1 MYLKNFPEK
10 IKFLRLS
17 NNLTQT
23 ELATI
28 LETTKQAISSYE
40 SGKINPSLFALI
52 KLSEHF
58 NISIDSLIFDETTS
72 KNLIDIDSNVN
83 LYNQIN
89 IEIKNIRNLQKNLN
103 NLCSYFLKE
112 ANKIPNQISEIDY
125 RISKLEKLLYNNFD
139 TNNQNV
145 NNINEEYADELAPN
159 IIDLKSSK
167 KEQIYREIKDFGPIP
182 AGKISLTYEDNIEF
196 VSIPEDNLNSSK
208 GYYVLHISGDSMNKL
223 YKDGEII
230 LVENTSCV
238 APGDIVIAR
247 VGSDATIKRLEI
259 DDEYISL
266 IPESTNPK
274 HKIQTFRHK
283 DICIQGKV
291 IGRLSDYL

>member
-1 MYLKNFPEK
+1 MNSTFSKNLFNLRKSFNLKQDFLAQK
-10 IKFLRLS
+10 IGISRSVLS
-17 NNLTQT
+17 Y
-23 ELATI
+23 
-28 LETTKQAISSYE
+28 YE
-40 SGKINPSLFALI
+40 SGKSEPTLSILI
-52 KLSEHF
+52 KLSDFF
-58 NISIDSLIFDETTS
+58 NISIDKLISDDLFDTKS
-72 KNLIDIDSNVN
+72 SDFNIDLFSIDNLKIDLEYKKQCYIEEKEILNKICTIDIPRK
-83 LYNQIN
+83 
-89 IEIKNIRNLQKNLN
+89 IE
-103 NLCSYFLKE
+103 
-112 ANKIPNQISEIDY
+112 EID
-125 RISKLEKLLYNNFD
+125 RLLSYLNKDKVFNFKEI
-139 TNNQNV
+139 NKS
-145 NNINEEYADELAPN
+145 NEEYANELAPN

-238 APGDIVIAR
+238 TPGDIVIAR

-259 DDEYISL
+259 DDEYITL

-291 IGRLSDYL
+291 IGRLSDYI

>member
-1 MYLKNFPEK
+1 MNSTFSKNLFNLRKSFNLKQDFLAQK
-10 IKFLRLS
+10 IGISRSVLS
-17 NNLTQT
+17 Y
-23 ELATI
+23 
-28 LETTKQAISSYE
+28 YE
-40 SGKINPSLFALI
+40 SGKSEPTLSILI
-52 KLSEHF
+52 KLSDFF
-58 NISIDSLIFDETTS
+58 NISIDKLISDDLFDTKS
-72 KNLIDIDSNVN
+72 SDFNIDLFSIDNLKIDLEYKKQCYIKEKEILNRICTIDIPRK
-83 LYNQIN
+83 
-89 IEIKNIRNLQKNLN
+89 IE
-103 NLCSYFLKE
+103 
-112 ANKIPNQISEIDY
+112 EID
-125 RISKLEKLLYNNFD
+125 RLLSYLNKDKVINFKE
-139 TNNQNV
+139 V
-145 NNINEEYADELAPN
+145 NKSNEEYTDELVPN
-159 IIDLKSSK
+159 IIDLNSSK

-182 AGKISLTYEDNIEF
+182 AGKISLTYEDNVEF

-274 HKIQTFRHK
+274 HKIQTFKHK

-291 IGRLSDYL
+291 IGRLSDYI

>member
-274 HKIQTFRHK
+274 HKIQTFKHK

-291 IGRLSDYL
+291 IGRLSDYI

>member
-1 MYLKNFPEK
+1 MRKSFNLKQDFLAQK
-10 IKFLRLS
+10 IGISRSVLS
-17 NNLTQT
+17 Y
-23 ELATI
+23 
-28 LETTKQAISSYE
+28 YE
-40 SGKINPSLFALI
+40 SGKSEPTLSILI
-52 KLSEHF
+52 KLSDFF
-58 NISIDSLIFDETTS
+58 NISIDKLISDDLFDTKS
-72 KNLIDIDSNVN
+72 SDFNIDLFSIDNLKIDLEYKKQCYIEEKEILNRICTIDIPRK
-83 LYNQIN
+83 
-89 IEIKNIRNLQKNLN
+89 IE
-103 NLCSYFLKE
+103 
-112 ANKIPNQISEIDY
+112 EID
-125 RISKLEKLLYNNFD
+125 RLLSYLNKDKVINFKE
-139 TNNQNV
+139 V
-145 NNINEEYADELAPN
+145 NKSNEEYTDELVPN
-159 IIDLKSSK
+159 IIDLNSSK

-182 AGKISLTYEDNIEF
+182 AGKISLTYEDNMEF

-247 VGSDATIKRLEI
+247 VGSYATIKRLEI
-259 DDEYISL
+259 DDEYITL

>member
-1 MYLKNFPEK
+1 MNSTFSKNLFNLRKSFNLKQDFLAQK
-10 IKFLRLS
+10 IGISRSVLS
-17 NNLTQT
+17 Y
-23 ELATI
+23 
-28 LETTKQAISSYE
+28 YE
-40 SGKINPSLFALI
+40 SGKSEPTLSILI
-52 KLSEHF
+52 KLSDFF
-58 NISIDSLIFDETTS
+58 NISIDKLISDDLFDTKS
-72 KNLIDIDSNVN
+72 SDFNIDLFSIDNLKIDLEYKKQCYIEEKEILNRICTIDIPRK
-83 LYNQIN
+83 
-89 IEIKNIRNLQKNLN
+89 IE
-103 NLCSYFLKE
+103 
-112 ANKIPNQISEIDY
+112 EID
-125 RISKLEKLLYNNFD
+125 RLLSYLNKDKVINFKE
-139 TNNQNV
+139 V
-145 NNINEEYADELAPN
+145 NKSNEEYTDELVPN
-159 IIDLKSSK
+159 IIDLNSSK

-182 AGKISLTYEDNIEF
+182 AGKISLTYEDNMEF

-238 APGDIVIAR
+238 TPGDIVIAR
-247 VGSDATIKRLEI
+247 VGSYATIKRLEI

>member
-1 MYLKNFPEK
+1 MNSTFSKNLFNLRKSFNLKQDFLAQK
-10 IKFLRLS
+10 IGISRSVLS
-17 NNLTQT
+17 Y
-23 ELATI
+23 
-28 LETTKQAISSYE
+28 YE
-40 SGKINPSLFALI
+40 SGKSEPTLSILI
-52 KLSEHF
+52 KLSDFF
-58 NISIDSLIFDETTS
+58 NISIDKLISDDLFDTKS
-72 KNLIDIDSNVN
+72 SDFNIDLFSIDNLKIDLEYKKQCYIEEKEILNRICTIDIPRK
-83 LYNQIN
+83 
-89 IEIKNIRNLQKNLN
+89 IE
-103 NLCSYFLKE
+103 
-112 ANKIPNQISEIDY
+112 EID
-125 RISKLEKLLYNNFD
+125 RLLSYLNKDKVINFKE
-139 TNNQNV
+139 V
-145 NNINEEYADELAPN
+145 NKSNEEYTDELVPN
-159 IIDLKSSK
+159 IIDLNSSK

-182 AGKISLTYEDNIEF
+182 AGKISLTYEDNMEF

-274 HKIQTFRHK
+274 HKIQTFKHK

-291 IGRLSDYL
+291 IGRLSDYI

>member
-1 MYLKNFPEK
+1 MNSTFSKNLFNLRKSFNLKQDFLAQK
-10 IKFLRLS
+10 IGISRSVLS
-17 NNLTQT
+17 Y
-23 ELATI
+23 
-28 LETTKQAISSYE
+28 YE
-40 SGKINPSLFALI
+40 SGKSEPTLSILI
-52 KLSEHF
+52 KLSDF
-58 NISIDSLIFDETTS
+58 INISIDKLISDDLFDTKS
-72 KNLIDIDSNVN
+72 SDFNIDLFYIDNLKIDLEYKKQCYIEEKEILNRICTIDIPRK
-83 LYNQIN
+83 
-89 IEIKNIRNLQKNLN
+89 IE
-103 NLCSYFLKE
+103 
-112 ANKIPNQISEIDY
+112 EID
-125 RISKLEKLLYNNFD
+125 RLLSYLNKDKVINFKE
-139 TNNQNV
+139 V
-145 NNINEEYADELAPN
+145 NKSNEEYTDELVPN
-159 IIDLKSSK
+159 IIDLNSSK

-182 AGKISLTYEDNIEF
+182 AGKISLTYEDNMEF

-247 VGSDATIKRLEI
+247 VGSYATIKRLEI
-259 DDEYISL
+259 DDEYITL

>member
-83 LYNQIN
+83 LYNKIN

>member
-1 MYLKNFPEK
+1 MNSTFSKNLFNLRKSFNLKQDFLAQK
-10 IKFLRLS
+10 IGISRSVLS
-17 NNLTQT
+17 Y
-23 ELATI
+23 
-28 LETTKQAISSYE
+28 YE
-40 SGKINPSLFALI
+40 SGKSEPTLSILI
-52 KLSEHF
+52 KLSDFF
-58 NISIDSLIFDETTS
+58 NISIDKLISDDLFDTKS
-72 KNLIDIDSNVN
+72 SDFNIDLFSIDNLKIDLEYKKQCYIEEKEILNRICTIDIPRK
-83 LYNQIN
+83 
-89 IEIKNIRNLQKNLN
+89 IE
-103 NLCSYFLKE
+103 
-112 ANKIPNQISEIDY
+112 EID
-125 RISKLEKLLYNNFD
+125 RLLSYLNKDKVINFKE
-139 TNNQNV
+139 V
-145 NNINEEYADELAPN
+145 NKSNEEYTDELVPN
-159 IIDLKSSK
+159 IIDLNSSK

-182 AGKISLTYEDNIEF
+182 AGKISLTYEDNMEF

-247 VGSDATIKRLEI
+247 VGSYATIKRLEI
-259 DDEYISL
+259 DDEYITL

>member
-1 MYLKNFPEK
+1 MNSTFSKNLFNLRKSFNLKQDFLAKK
-10 IKFLRLS
+10 IGISRSVLS
-17 NNLTQT
+17 Y
-23 ELATI
+23 
-28 LETTKQAISSYE
+28 YE
-40 SGKINPSLFALI
+40 SGKSEPTLSILI
-52 KLSEHF
+52 KLSDFF
-58 NISIDSLIFDETTS
+58 NISIDKLISEDLFDAKSSDFNIDLFSIDNLKIDLEYKKQRYIEE
-72 KNLIDIDSNVN
+72 KNILNEICTIDIPRK
-83 LYNQIN
+83 
-89 IEIKNIRNLQKNLN
+89 IE
-103 NLCSYFLKE
+103 
-112 ANKIPNQISEIDY
+112 EID
-125 RISKLEKLLYNNFD
+125 KLLSYLNKDKVNNFKEI
-139 TNNQNV
+139 NKS
-145 NNINEEYADELAPN
+145 NEEYSDELVPN
-159 IIDLKSSK
+159 IIDLNSSK

-274 HKIQTFRHK
+274 HKIQTFKHK

-291 IGRLSDYL
+291 IGRLSDYI

>member
-1 MYLKNFPEK
+1 MNSTFSKNLFNLRKSFNLKQDFLAKK
-10 IKFLRLS
+10 IGISRSVLS
-17 NNLTQT
+17 Y
-23 ELATI
+23 
-28 LETTKQAISSYE
+28 YE
-40 SGKINPSLFALI
+40 SGKSEPTLSILI
-52 KLSEHF
+52 KLSDFF
-58 NISIDSLIFDETTS
+58 NISIDKLISEDLFDAKSSDFNIDLFSIDNLKIDLEYKKQRYIEE
-72 KNLIDIDSNVN
+72 KNILNEICTIDIPRK
-83 LYNQIN
+83 
-89 IEIKNIRNLQKNLN
+89 IE
-103 NLCSYFLKE
+103 
-112 ANKIPNQISEIDY
+112 EID
-125 RISKLEKLLYNNFD
+125 KLLSYLNKDKVNNFKEI
-139 TNNQNV
+139 NKS
-145 NNINEEYADELAPN
+145 NEEYSDELVPN
-159 IIDLKSSK
+159 IIDLNSSK

-223 YKDGEII
+223 YKDAEII

-274 HKIQTFRHK
+274 HKIQTFKHK

-291 IGRLSDYL
+291 IGRLSDYI

>member
-1 MYLKNFPEK
+1 MYLKNFPK
-10 IKFLRLS
+10 KLKKLRTS
-17 NNLTQT
+17 YNLTQSD
-23 ELATI
+23 LASI
-28 LETTKQAISSYE
+28 LHTTKQAISSYE
-40 SGKINPSLFALI
+40 SGKVTPSLIALI
-52 KLSEHF
+52 RISEYF
-58 NISIDSLIFDETTS
+58 NISLDSLVFDNDTSSYIKLTNNDSDLLIELLNIKSKIDSLIDSLS
-72 KNLIDIDSNVN
+72 KST
-83 LYNQIN
+83 N
-89 IEIKNIRNLQKNLN
+89 ISSSFKNTICK
-103 NLCSYFLKE
+103 SME
-112 ANKIPNQISEIDY
+112 S
-125 RISKLEKLLYNNFD
+125 
-139 TNNQNV
+139 
-145 NNINEEYADELAPN
+145 NEEYSDELVPN
-159 IIDLKSSK
+159 IIDLNSSK

-247 VGSDATIKRLEI
+247 IESDATIKRLEI

>member
-1 MYLKNFPEK
+1 MNSTFSKNLFNLRKSFNLKQDFLAQK
-10 IKFLRLS
+10 IGISRSVLS
-17 NNLTQT
+17 Y
-23 ELATI
+23 
-28 LETTKQAISSYE
+28 YE
-40 SGKINPSLFALI
+40 SGKSEPTLSILI
-52 KLSEHF
+52 KLSDFF
-58 NISIDSLIFDETTS
+58 NISIDKLISDDLFDTKS
-72 KNLIDIDSNVN
+72 SDFNIDLFSIDNLKIDLEYKKQCYIEEKEILNRICTIDIPRK
-83 LYNQIN
+83 
-89 IEIKNIRNLQKNLN
+89 IE
-103 NLCSYFLKE
+103 
-112 ANKIPNQISEIDY
+112 EID
-125 RISKLEKLLYNNFD
+125 RLLSYLNKDKVINFKE
-139 TNNQNV
+139 V
-145 NNINEEYADELAPN
+145 NKSNEEYTDELVPN
-159 IIDLKSSK
+159 IIDLNSSK

-182 AGKISLTYEDNIEF
+182 AGKISLTYEDNMEF

-259 DDEYISL
+259 DDEYITL

>member
-1 MYLKNFPEK
+1 MNSTFSKNLFNLRKSFNLKQDFLAQK
-10 IKFLRLS
+10 IGISRSVLS
-17 NNLTQT
+17 Y
-23 ELATI
+23 
-28 LETTKQAISSYE
+28 YE
-40 SGKINPSLFALI
+40 SGKSEPTLSILI
-52 KLSEHF
+52 KLSDFF
-58 NISIDSLIFDETTS
+58 NISIDKLISDDLFDTKS
-72 KNLIDIDSNVN
+72 SDFNIDLFSIDNLKIDLEYKKQCYIEEKEILNRICTIDIPRK
-83 LYNQIN
+83 
-89 IEIKNIRNLQKNLN
+89 IE
-103 NLCSYFLKE
+103 
-112 ANKIPNQISEIDY
+112 EID
-125 RISKLEKLLYNNFD
+125 RLLSYLNKDKVINFKE
-139 TNNQNV
+139 V
-145 NNINEEYADELAPN
+145 NKSNEEYTDELVPN
-159 IIDLKSSK
+159 IIDLNSSK

-182 AGKISLTYEDNIEF
+182 AGKISLTYEDNMEF

-247 VGSDATIKRLEI
+247 IESDATIKRLEI
-259 DDEYISL
+259 DNEYISL

>member
-1 MYLKNFPEK
+1 MNTDLFP
-10 IKFLRLS
+10 
-17 NNLTQT
+17 
-23 ELATI
+23 
-28 LETTKQAISSYE
+28 
-40 SGKINPSLFALI
+40 I
-52 KLSEHF
+52 KLKA
-58 NISIDSLIFDETTS
+58 LRTS
-72 KNLIDIDSNVN
+72 KNLSQNKLAKDTGITKQALSLYENGLREPGLYTIAKLADYFNVSLDFFITDDLNISNELLNVDISFLQSDINSLKKTISILENNIISCKQTIFNLEYTID
-83 LYNQIN
+83 L
-89 IEIKNIRNLQKNLN
+89 
-103 NLCSYFLKE
+103 
-112 ANKIPNQISEIDY
+112 
-125 RISKLEKLLYNNFD
+125 ISKGKIDNAKK
-139 TNNQNV
+139 TNKS
-145 NNINEEYADELAPN
+145 NEEYADELAPN

-196 VSIPEDNLNSSK
+196 VSIPKDNLNSSK

-274 HKIQTFRHK
+274 HKIQTFKHK

-291 IGRLSDYL
+291 IGRLSDYI

>member
-1 MYLKNFPEK
+1 MNSTFSKNLFNLRKSFNLKQDFLAQK
-10 IKFLRLS
+10 IGISRSVLS
-17 NNLTQT
+17 Y
-23 ELATI
+23 
-28 LETTKQAISSYE
+28 YE
-40 SGKINPSLFALI
+40 SGKSEPTLSILI
-52 KLSEHF
+52 KLSDFF
-58 NISIDSLIFDETTS
+58 NISIDKLISDDLFDTKS
-72 KNLIDIDSNVN
+72 SDFNIDLFSIDNLKIDLEYKKQCYIKEKEILNRICTIDIPRK
-83 LYNQIN
+83 
-89 IEIKNIRNLQKNLN
+89 IE
-103 NLCSYFLKE
+103 
-112 ANKIPNQISEIDY
+112 EID
-125 RISKLEKLLYNNFD
+125 RLLSYLNKDKVINFKE
-139 TNNQNV
+139 V
-145 NNINEEYADELAPN
+145 NKSNEEYTDELVPN
-159 IIDLKSSK
+159 IIDLNSSK

-274 HKIQTFRHK
+274 HKIQTFKHK

-291 IGRLSDYL
+291 IGRLSDYI

>member
-1 MYLKNFPEK
+1 MNSTFSKNLFNLRKSFNLKQDFLAQK
-10 IKFLRLS
+10 IGISRSVLS
-17 NNLTQT
+17 Y
-23 ELATI
+23 
-28 LETTKQAISSYE
+28 YE
-40 SGKINPSLFALI
+40 SGKSEPTLSILI
-52 KLSEHF
+52 KLSDFF
-58 NISIDSLIFDETTS
+58 NISIDKLISDDLFDTKS
-72 KNLIDIDSNVN
+72 SDFNIDLFSIDNLKIDLEYKKQCYIEEKEILNRICTIDIPRK
-83 LYNQIN
+83 
-89 IEIKNIRNLQKNLN
+89 IE
-103 NLCSYFLKE
+103 
-112 ANKIPNQISEIDY
+112 EID
-125 RISKLEKLLYNNFD
+125 RLLSYLNKDKVINFKE
-139 TNNQNV
+139 V
-145 NNINEEYADELAPN
+145 NKSNKEYTDELVPN
-159 IIDLKSSK
+159 IIDLNSSK
-167 KEQIYREIKDFGPIP
+167 KEPIYREIKDFGPIP
-182 AGKISLTYEDNIEF
+182 AGKISLTYEDNMEF

-274 HKIQTFRHK
+274 HKIQTFKHK

-291 IGRLSDYL
+291 IGRLSDYI

>member
-1 MYLKNFPEK
+1 MNSTFSKNLFNLRKSFNLKQDFLAQK
-10 IKFLRLS
+10 IGISRSVLS
-17 NNLTQT
+17 Y
-23 ELATI
+23 
-28 LETTKQAISSYE
+28 YE
-40 SGKINPSLFALI
+40 SGKSEPTLSILI
-52 KLSEHF
+52 KLSDFF
-58 NISIDSLIFDETTS
+58 NISIDKLISDDLFDTKS
-72 KNLIDIDSNVN
+72 SDFNIDLFSIDNLKIDLEYKKQCYIEEKEILNRICTIDIPRK
-83 LYNQIN
+83 
-89 IEIKNIRNLQKNLN
+89 IE
-103 NLCSYFLKE
+103 
-112 ANKIPNQISEIDY
+112 EID
-125 RISKLEKLLYNNFD
+125 RLLSYLNKDKVINFKE
-139 TNNQNV
+139 V
-145 NNINEEYADELAPN
+145 NKSNEEYTDELVPN
-159 IIDLKSSK
+159 IIDLNSSK

-182 AGKISLTYEDNIEF
+182 ASKISLTYEDNMEF

-238 APGDIVIAR
+238 TPGDIVIAR

-259 DDEYISL
+259 DDEYITL

-291 IGRLSDYL
+291 IGKLSDYI

>member
-1 MYLKNFPEK
+1 MNSTFSKNLFNLRKSFNLKQDFLAQK
-10 IKFLRLS
+10 IGISRSVLS
-17 NNLTQT
+17 Y
-23 ELATI
+23 
-28 LETTKQAISSYE
+28 YE
-40 SGKINPSLFALI
+40 SGKSEPTLSILI
-52 KLSEHF
+52 KLSDFF
-58 NISIDSLIFDETTS
+58 NISIDKLISDDLFDTKS
-72 KNLIDIDSNVN
+72 SDFNIDLFSIDNLKIDLEYKKQCYIEEKEILNRICTIDIPRK
-83 LYNQIN
+83 
-89 IEIKNIRNLQKNLN
+89 IE
-103 NLCSYFLKE
+103 
-112 ANKIPNQISEIDY
+112 EID
-125 RISKLEKLLYNNFD
+125 RLLSYLNKDKVINFKE
-139 TNNQNV
+139 V
-145 NNINEEYADELAPN
+145 NKSNEEYADELAPN
-159 IIDLKSSK
+159 IIDLNSSK

-247 VGSDATIKRLEI
+247 IESDATIKRLEI

>member
-1 MYLKNFPEK
+1 MNSTFSKNLFNLRKSFNLKQDFLAQK
-10 IKFLRLS
+10 IGISRSVLS
-17 NNLTQT
+17 Y
-23 ELATI
+23 
-28 LETTKQAISSYE
+28 YE
-40 SGKINPSLFALI
+40 SGKSEPTLSILI
-52 KLSEHF
+52 KLSDFF
-58 NISIDSLIFDETTS
+58 NISIDKLISDDLFDTKS
-72 KNLIDIDSNVN
+72 SDFNIDLFSIDNLKIDLEYKKQCYIEEKEILNRICTIDIPRK
-83 LYNQIN
+83 
-89 IEIKNIRNLQKNLN
+89 IE
-103 NLCSYFLKE
+103 
-112 ANKIPNQISEIDY
+112 EID
-125 RISKLEKLLYNNFD
+125 RLLSYLNKDKVINFKE
-139 TNNQNV
+139 V
-145 NNINEEYADELAPN
+145 NKSNEEYTDELVPN
-159 IIDLKSSK
+159 IIDLNSSK

-182 AGKISLTYEDNIEF
+182 AGKISLTYEDNMEF

-238 APGDIVIAR
+238 TPGDIVIAR

-259 DDEYISL
+259 DDEYITL

-291 IGRLSDYL
+291 IGKLSDYI